1 MDLDLGSCYLLL
13 LASAV
18 ILDLFL
24 SMHLHLLEE
33 LTVVFILSIGVL
45 ILCHRIKIP
54 PIVGFLLTGV
64 LAGPNALG
72 LFRSLEQI
80 EAMAEVGIALLLF
93 SIGAEFSLH
102 SLLQIKRWVLV
113 AGSVQMGLTMLAT
126 LMVASTLGF
135 STGEGIFL
143 GAIISL
149 SSTALILKL
158 LQERAEIDSI
168 YGRVTFSVLIF
179 QDLAVIPLMLIVPF
193 LSASSEVTL
202 ADGGMLLLKGFGI
215 LLLVAI
221 AAQWIVPRVLNQ
233 VAKTKSRELFLFAV
247 VAICFSVAFI
257 TQKAGLSLSL
267 GALLAGLIISESQYS
282 HQALGNIIPFQQLFT
297 TLFFISVG
305 MLLDPAFVLD
315 HLEIIIPCTLL
326 LVVTKSICAVP
337 SALSLGLSLRSAVL
351 SSLALAQVGEFS
363 FVLAREGIKHSVISG
378 ELYQGFLAVSVL
390 TIAFTPLFLS
400 FGPKIADLV
409 LRLPFSD
416 RIKSGWK
423 REDDTKHLMGH
434 QSFSNHVICIGYGV
448 NGEAVLH
455 AAKIAGIQALA
466 LDMNPEIVRKARQA
480 GDLVIYGD
488 ATQEAV
494 LKEEGIDKAKVIYI
508 AISDPVG
515 TRRIVSLARSLNSK
529 VHIIVRTRLVNE
541 IQELYALGAQEVIA
555 DEFESAV
562 ESFSRVMHRYLVP
575 RSEIE
580 SFTAQ
585 FRAGGYEMI
594 RTYQQSKPSLKQ
606 LEDLVPEVDLF
617 CLRVKDGSEADTK
630 TIAELSLRAKFGVT
644 LLAVRRGS
652 ENLVNPIGATELRAG
667 DVLLMLGPVLDL
679 SALEGIFR

>member
-1 MDLDLGSCYLLL
+1 
-13 LASAV
+13 
-18 ILDLFL
+18 
-24 SMHLHLLEE
+24 MHLHLLEE

-45 ILCHRIKIP
+45 ILCHRIKVP

-80 EAMAEVGIALLLF
+80 EALAEVGIALLLF

-113 AGSVQMGLTMLAT
+113 AGSIQMGLTMSAT
-126 LMVASTLGF
+126 LAVASTLGF
-135 STGEGIFL
+135 PLGESVFL

-158 LQERAEIDSI
+158 LQERAEIDSV
-168 YGRVTFSVLIF
+168 YGRVAFSVLIF

-193 LSASSEVTL
+193 LSASSNVTL
-202 ADGGMLLLKGFGI
+202 ADGGVLLLKGFGI
-215 LLLVAI
+215 LILVAI

-233 VAKTKSRELFLFAV
+233 VAATKSRELFLFAI
-247 VAICFSVAFI
+247 VAICFSVAFF

-305 MLLDPAFVLD
+305 MLLDPTFVLE
-315 HLEIIIPCTLL
+315 HMEIILPCTLL
-326 LVVTKSICAVP
+326 VIAFKAFFAMP
-337 SALSLGLSLRSAVL
+337 AALSLGLSLRSAVL
-351 SSLALAQVGEFS
+351 SGLALAQVGEFS
-363 FVLAREGIKHSVISG
+363 FILAREGIKHNVLSN

-390 TIAFTPLFLS
+390 TIALTPFLLS
-400 FGPKIADLV
+400 VGPKVADFV
-409 LRLPFSD
+409 SKLPFSD
-416 RIKSGWK
+416 RIRMGWK
-423 REDDTKHLMGH
+423 REDDTKHLLGH
-434 QSFSNHVICIGYGV
+434 QSFKNHVICIGYGV

-455 AAKIAGIQALA
+455 AAKMAGIQALA
-466 LDMNPEIVRKARQA
+466 LDMNPDIVRKARLA

-494 LKEEGIDKAKVIYI
+494 LKEEGILDAKVIYI

-515 TRRIVSLARSLNSK
+515 TRRIVSLARSMNSK

-541 IQELYALGAQEVIA
+541 IQELYSLGAQEVIA

-562 ESFSRVMHRYLVP
+562 ESFSRVMLRYLVP

-585 FRAGGYEMI
+585 FRASGYEMI
-594 RTYQQSKPSLKQ
+594 RTHQQSRPSLSQ

-617 CLRVKDGSEADTK
+617 CLRVKDGSTADSK
-630 TIAELSLRAKFGVT
+630 TITELSLRSKFGVT

-667 DVLLMLGPVLDL
+667 DVLLMLGPVFDL
-679 SALEGIFR
+679 NALEDVFR